1 MSGRIVID
9 PKTFNEEA
17 RAKKEEVSADDDK
30 DDDKEKEEKKPCNYS
45 QALLPSDD

>member
-17 RAKKEEVSADDDK
+17 RAKKEEVDADDSDDEKDK
-30 DDDKEKEEKKPCNYS
+30 DKEAKKPCE
-45 QALLPSDD
+45 